1 MAQLRDLLVNGP
13 ARFLGTIIFNDNVI
27 FNNTSSAY
35 HINLQPAASITGNRT
50 ITLPDKNGVIALVGE
65 DSTYLKLSGGT
76 MTGAIIMNA
85 KTGIEMKHTPNGN
98 DPWITV
104 HSSPNYGIRYFEG
117 SVDKITFSASG
128 NNNDTSKADL
138 CINGNGDGTVTIRGK
153 TILHTGNINSH
164 ISGTVNYIPKFSGAN
179 TLINS
184 RIIDN
189 GTTIT
194 LGGTTTI
201 SGATS
206 ITNTTASSNTT
217 SGALKVSGGVG
228 VNGQMSAVTVMIGN
242 KATASYDSNR
252 QALKFVVT

>member
-13 ARFLGTIIFNDNVI
+13 ARFLGTINFNDNVI

-35 HINLQPAASITGNRT
+35 YINLQPAASITENRT

-85 KTGIEMKHTPNGN
+85 KTGIEMKYTSNGN

-117 SVDKITFSASG
+117 SVDKMAFSASG

-153 TILHTGNINSH
+153 SILTTSNV
-164 ISGTVNYIPKFSGAN
+164 SGTANYIPKFSGAN

-184 RIIDN
+184 RITDN

-206 ITNTTASSNTT
+206 ITDKTASSNTT

-228 VNGQMSAVTVMIGN
+228 IDGQMSSVTVMIGN
-242 KATASYDSNR
+242 KATASYDSDK
-252 QALKFVVT
+252 QALKFIIT